1 MANNNGYGDTA
12 GRLNCSGGATGTQ
25 RHRPSDPTGDPF
37 ARDVKNVL
45 RAETRAG
52 QFRKGGLGQ
61 VRAAHEQRRPASL
74 PSDLPQAYARGGN
87 ADTHLSADYPGGT
100 TA

>member
-25 RHRPSDPTGDPF
+25 RDRPSDPTDDPF
-37 ARDVKNVL
+37 ASDVKNVL

-52 QFRKGGLGQ
+52 QFRRGGWDKYEVPMSNEGVSAKG
-61 VRAAHEQRRPASL
+61 L
-74 PSDLPQAYARGGN
+74 PEAYARGGN